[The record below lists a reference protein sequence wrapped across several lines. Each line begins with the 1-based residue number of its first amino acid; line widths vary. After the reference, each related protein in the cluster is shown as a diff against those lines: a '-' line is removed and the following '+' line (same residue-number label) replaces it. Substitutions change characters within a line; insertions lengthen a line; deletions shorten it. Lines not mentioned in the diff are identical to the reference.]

1 MKRILILLFATLL
14 AGQVLAYDFK
24 NGDLYY
30 NITSSTE
37 PYTVEVTYQYDWGAN
52 EENYSGVNSV
62 IVPSTVTDGGITYSV
77 TGIGMYAFY
86 RCNTL
91 TEITIPNSITRIS
104 RGAFL
109 SCENLQ
115 FKEYDNAYYLGTE
128 DNDYYWLI
136 GVKNIEKTSY
146 VINDNCKVICDEVFN
161 CCSNLTTVTIGKSVV
176 IIGSSAFSQ
185 CFNLKS
191 ISIPGTVKKI
201 DGNAFYQCS
210 SITSLTIPNSVNE
223 IGYGAF
229 ETVKNIIYGGTAKGA
244 PWGALNINGVPD
256 TEGFLYADDE
266 KTQLT
271 AYVGNGGDVVIPNT
285 VTSIGDRAF
294 NGCTTLLSVTIPTT
308 IESVGEGVF
317 DGCNNLQYKEYDN
330 AKYLGNAENPYLCL
344 VKAKDNVITKCEIN
358 NNCKIICGGA
368 FIGCGDLI
376 MINVPNSVAYIGNYA
391 FGWCSNI
398 VVTIPESVI
407 RIEGGAFFC
416 YGATLYCQAASKLD
430 GWQDGWNSGNDVV
443 WSCKV
448 VNVNVNNAKFGNVS
462 TAGSYTIKADDGS
475 LWYLN
480 ETVNKS
486 VTLSAT
492 ANEGCHFVGWNDDN
506 TSATRTIAVTESGN
520 YTAEFSINTYMVST
534 SAENGLVVG
543 AGTYTH
549 GKRVTLIATPSI
561 GYQFLCWNDTVTAN
575 PRILT
580 VTSDSSF
587 TAVFEPKNVT
597 DTIKIE
603 VIKTDTIY
611 LTKTDT
617 LIYYKDVKFVY
628 DTIEK
633 EVFVHDTVIYYK
645 DVKFVHDTV
654 VNTILDTV
662 INTIHD
668 IIENKI
674 FIHDT
679 IYITKT
685 DTIYLQT
692 SVSNAQAIGL
702 SIYPNPTASFVMITG
717 EGVFGYVLTN
727 TNGKVL
733 RKEEDATSY
742 VVDLSEYADG
752 IYLLRT
758 SDGVTHKIV
767 KQ

>member
-104 RGAFL
+104 RGAFG

-146 VINDNCKVICDEVFN
+146 VINDNCKVICDEVFI

-191 ISIPGTVKKI
+191 ISIPGT
-201 DGNAFYQCS
+201 
-210 SITSLTIPNSVNE
+210 VNE

-317 DGCNNLQYKEYDN
+317 DGCNNLQYKEYDS

-344 VKAKDNVITKCEIN
+344 VKATNYDITKCKIN
-358 NNCKIICGGA
+358 NNCKIICGVA
-368 FIGCGDLI
+368 FCRCDDLT
-376 MINVPNSVAYIGNYA
+376 MINIPNTVTYIGNDA

-407 RIEGGAFFC
+407 GIEDAGFFC
-416 YGATLYCQAASKLD
+416 DGATLYCQAASKPD
-430 GWQDGWNSGNDVV
+430 GWSDGWNWWSNDVV

-462 TAGSYTIKADDGS
+462 TAGNYTIKADDGS

-480 ETVNKS
+480 GTANKS
-486 VTLSAT
+486 ITLSAT
-492 ANEGCHFVGWNDDN
+492 ANEGCHFVGWNDGD
-506 TSATRTIAVTESGN
+506 TRATRTIAVTESNN
-520 YTAEFSINTYMVST
+520 YTAEFAINTYTVST

-543 AGTYTH
+543 AGAYTH
-549 GKRVTLIATPSI
+549 GKQATLIATPSI

-587 TAVFEPKNVT
+587 TAVFEPKIVT

-603 VIKTDTIY
+603 VIKTDTVY
-611 LTKTDT
+611 LTKTDTFYLQEKIIRDTIFATKTDT
-617 LIYYKDVKFVY
+617 LIYYKDVKFVH

-668 IIENKI
+668 IVENKI

-692 SVSNAQAIGL
+692 SVSDAQAIGL
-702 SIYPNPTASFVMITG
+702 SIYPNPTASFVTVTG